1 MAIIAAGCAAALCA
15 SLFGAPLGDGI
26 NTPDIPPSTYF
37 YAYMDLNAAGEESQP
52 KIRQARKAIIAQHG
66 WVTEGVQGFVTDQN
80 GNVIE
85 ELPQFYDIFPA
96 DWEIPVFPSD

>member
-1 MAIIAAGCAAALCA
+1 
-15 SLFGAPLGDGI
+15 
-26 NTPDIPPSTYF
+26 
-37 YAYMDLNAAGEESQP
+37 MDLNSAGEEFQP

-96 DWEIPVFPSD
+96 EWEIPVFPSD

>member
-1 MAIIAAGCAAALCA
+1 MPRAK
-15 SLFGAPLGDGI
+15 S
-26 NTPDIPPSTYF
+26 S
-37 YAYMDLNAAGEESQP
+37 SP
-52 KIRQARKAIIAQHG
+52 KIRQARNAIIAQHG

-96 DWEIPVFPSD
+96 GMGNPGVSIRLK